1 MKPFLPEMLP
11 RTDLDWEALFRDAT
25 TAQRA
30 LAYYDG
36 KLGSLPHPE
45 VLVSP
50 LITQEAV
57 ISSRIEGTVV
67 TLEEVLQLEADVRD
81 FGDRERD
88 IRETLNYRRAV
99 WQAAYR
105 ELPDR
110 PFGLNLV
117 KRLHWILL
125 ENVRGDLKGRGE
137 FRKQD
142 VYIGSPNS
150 SMEEATYIPPPHWE
164 LEGLLSNWEKYYH
177 RDDERDELVQLALLH
192 AQFELIHP
200 FLDGNGRVG
209 RMLIPLFLHDKQL
222 LSSPVLYISAYLKS
236 KQIEYFNKL
245 RALSQGEQ
253 PNSAWQDWVT
263 YFLRA
268 VRETAEKNAGKAE
281 AIRDLYGDV
290 QDVFKRMTRSR
301 FATAVEALDYLF
313 GSPILKGPDF
323 WRATGLSDRQSASKL
338 LKQLVDEDVLVV
350 ARQGER
356 RRPTVYAF
364 PRLLD
369 IVES

>member
-1 MKPFLPEMLP
+1 MRPFVPQSLP
-11 RTDLDWEALFRDAT
+11 RTDLDWEALFREVT

-30 LAYYDG
+30 LALYEG

-45 VLVSP
+45 VLISP

-57 ISSRIEGTVV
+57 ISARIEGTVV
-67 TLEEVLQLEADVRD
+67 TLEEVLELEADVRD

-105 ELPDR
+105 ELPNK
-110 PFGLNLV
+110 PLGLNTV

-125 ENVRGDLKGRGE
+125 EAVRGDQMGRGE

-142 VYIGSPNS
+142 VHIGPPHS
-150 SMEEATYIPPPHWE
+150 SIEQATYIPPPHWE
-164 LEGLLSNWEKYYH
+164 LDALLSNWERYYH
-177 RDDERDELVQLALLH
+177 LEDQKDELVQLALLH

-209 RMLIPLFLHDKQL
+209 RMLIPLFLYDKGL
-222 LSSPVLYISAYLKS
+222 LSSPMLYISSYLQS
-236 KQIEYFNKL
+236 TRDEYYDGL
-245 RALSQGEQ
+245 LALSLEDEPQ
-253 PNSAWQDWVT
+253 SWQKWVS

-268 VRETAEKNAGKAE
+268 VRETAEKNSGKVE
-281 AIRDLYGDV
+281 EIRDLYVEV
-290 QDVFKRMTRSR
+290 QGVFKRMPRGD
-301 FATAVEALDYLF
+301 FATTVEALDYLF
-313 GSPILKGPDF
+313 GTPIFKGPDF
-323 WRATGLSDRQSASKL
+323 GRAAGVSSRQVASNL
-338 LKQLVDEDVLVV
+338 LKRLVDEDVLIV

-356 RRPTVYAF
+356 RRPTIYTF
-364 PRLLD
+364 PKLLE